1 MTVSELITKLR
12 VFDQDA
18 LIVGEIDRVWVFQLS
33 DETTYRIGDCPAG
46 RKPTE
51 NPKD

>member
-1 MTVSELITKLR
+1 MTVSELIALLR

-33 DETTYRIGDCPAG
+33 DEKTYKLGECPKG
-46 RKPTE
+46 RSLE
-51 NPKD
+51 ESD